1 MASDEIDQATGESA
15 RDAATDAASE
25 ATGGAGYVLDDQIG
39 FLLRLVQQR
48 HVSIFAHRFGDDM
61 TPMQWAAL
69 SKLAE
74 VGECSQNLLGR
85 LTAMDVATIKG
96 VAERLA
102 KRGLTATRPDPEDRR
117 RLLISLSPAGVA
129 ACATLAPLAL
139 QVTEETL
146 APLSPE
152 EQSALWRLLTAL
164 R

>member
-1 MASDEIDQATGESA
+1 MTDEAAVLTDGE
-15 RDAATDAASE
+15 T
-25 ATGGAGYVLDDQIG
+25 GAGYVLDDQVG
-39 FLLRLVQQR
+39 FLIRQVQQR
-48 HVSIFAHRFGDDM
+48 HVAIFARHFGVDV

-69 SKLAE
+69 AKLAE

-117 RLLISLSPAGVA
+117 RLLISLSPAGAALYAELTPVA
-129 ACATLAPLAL
+129 AR
-139 QVTEETL
+139 VSEETL
-146 APLSPE
+146 APLSVE
-152 EQSALWRLLTAL
+152 ERATLARLLTAL

>member
-1 MASDEIDQATGESA
+1 LATVVDEAAALMATAAG
-15 RDAATDAASE
+15 DAA
-25 ATGGAGYVLDDQIG
+25 GAGYVLDDQVG
-39 FLLRLVQQR
+39 FLLRQVQQR
-48 HVSIFAHRFGDDM
+48 HVSIFARHFGVDM

-69 SKLAE
+69 AKLAE

-117 RLLISLSPAGVA
+117 RLLISLSAEGTRLYAELAPVA
-129 ACATLAPLAL
+129 A
-139 QVTEETL
+139 QVSEETL
-146 APLSPE
+146 APLSADE
-152 EQSALWRLLTAL
+152 RATLARLLTAL

>member
-1 MASDEIDQATGESA
+1 LAASDATAMEE
-15 RDAATDAASE
+15 AAAA
-25 ATGGAGYVLDDQIG
+25 ATGGAGYVLDDQVG

-48 HVSIFAHRFGDDM
+48 HVSIFARHFGVDM

-69 SKLAE
+69 AKLAE

-102 KRGLTATRPDPEDRR
+102 RRGLTATRPDPEDRR
-117 RLLISLSPAGVA
+117 RLLISLSEAGRTLYADLAPVA
-129 ACATLAPLAL
+129 AR
-139 QVTEETL
+139 VSEETL
-146 APLSPE
+146 APLSSE
-152 EQSALWRLLTAL
+152 ERATLARLLTAL